1 MDSPTSVHKNP
12 FLSTNLGGFIVK
24 SIHIKL
30 KPSEHAWLTAAAKS
44 DHRSLSS
51 YTTLLILRHLEETKS
66 NFKPYSA
73 PTVSTAKNLDE
84 LFDDGE
90 TS

>member
-1 MDSPTSVHKNP
+1 M
-12 FLSTNLGGFIVK
+12 K

-30 KPSEHAWLTAAAKS
+30 KPSEHAWLTAAAKA

-51 YTTLLILRHLEETKS
+51 YTTLLILRHLEETQSKLRPTS
-66 NFKPYSA
+66 V
-73 PTVSTAKNLDE
+73 PTVSTAKSIDE

>member
-12 FLSTNLGGFIVK
+12 YLSTNLGGFTVK

-51 YTTLLILRHLEETKS
+51 YTTLLILRHLEENQS
-66 NFKPYSA
+66 NSKPYSV
-73 PTVSTAKNLDE
+73 PTMVTAQNLDE
-84 LFDDGE
+84 LFDDGD
-90 TS
+90 